1 MWQRITNSFRNREWT
16 MVHLVLMWQVAGGG
30 GGGWRGERKD
40 LEGQ

>member
-1 MWQRITNSFRNREWT
+1 MWQRITNSFRNREWN

-30 GGGWRGERKD
+30 GGEGGERED